1 MNDEN
6 VLTIEQL
13 NDATAVLTLNRP
25 ERRNA
30 LSIELMDSL
39 CTALESFAAQEQF
52 RVLVLRGAGTAFCA
66 GLDLVEAADAE
77 LAERSALCVART
89 FQTLCD
95 FPLIVIAAV
104 HGAAYAGGAGLMACC
119 DFVVAA
125 DDLRVC
131 FPEVRRGLVPALAG
145 VALGFRLREGDR
157 RELLLLGEPVD
168 ARRAASM
175 GLADRVVPAGQIMAA
190 AEEIAAAVLKGGPEA
205 VAETKRL
212 LRVLA
217 PDRHHLFAR
226 ALEFHSHARASAETR
241 EGLAAYCEKREPNW
255 SAGIE

>member
-1 MNDEN
+1 MNEN

-52 RVLVLRGAGTAFCA
+52 RVLVLRAPAGFCA

-77 LAERSALCVART
+77 LAERTALCVART
-89 FQTLCD
+89 FQTLSD
-95 FPLIVIAAV
+95 FPLVVTAAV

-145 VALGFRLREGDR
+145 VALGFRLRENDR
-157 RELLLLGEPVD
+157 RELLLLGEQID
-168 ARRAASM
+168 ARRAASI
-175 GLADRVVPAGQIMAA
+175 GLVDRVVPAGQLMAA
-190 AEEIAAAVLKGGPEA
+190 VEEIAAAVIKGGPEA
-205 VAETKRL
+205 IAQTKRM
-212 LRVLA
+212 LRDLA
-217 PDRHHLFAR
+217 PAERHHLFAR
-226 ALEFHSHARASAETR
+226 ALEFHSRARTGAEAR
-241 EGLAAYCEKREPNW
+241 EGLAAFHEKREPNW
-255 SAGIE
+255 TNRIQ